1 MFPLWVNILI
11 AIGTFFFMEWVAW
24 ATHKYVM
31 HGFLWSWH
39 KSHHAPYAGVLEKND
54 LFGLVF
60 SVPAAVCI
68 MAGIEYADVR
78 FLLWVGIGI
87 TAYGV
92 FYVLFHDVLVH
103 QRVKHGF
110 RPQHKYL
117 RRMIRAHK
125 IHHKCTSKDGAEAFG
140 FLYAPK
146 KYEATAYKPKNTK
159 SVAPS
164 TVTLED

>member
-1 MFPLWVNILI
+1 MLSFWINSLI
-11 AIGTFFFMEWVAW
+11 AVGTFFLMEGVAW

-60 SVPAAVCI
+60 SIPAMACI
-68 MAGIEYADVR
+68 MIGIHYNTWH

-87 TAYGV
+87 TAYGI

-103 QRVKHGF
+103 QRIKHGL
-110 RPQHKYL
+110 RPDNKYL
-117 RRMIRAHK
+117 RRMVRAHK
-125 IHHKCTSKDGAEAFG
+125 IHHKCTDKEGAEAFG

-146 KYEATAYKPKNTK
+146 KYEASVYKPKSSK
-159 SVAPS
+159 ISS